1 MFIKDKTKV
10 ACRMS
15 GNERRVVYFRNLL
28 FETNNERSSLRR
40 VKSKKISGQY
50 LENGAR

>member
-15 GNERRVVYFRNLL
+15 GIGSYTE
-28 FETNNERSSLRR
+28 
-40 VKSKKISGQY
+40 GQTSY
-50 LENGAR
+50 CSV

>member
-15 GNERRVVYFRNLL
+15 GIDIRVVNFRKLL
-28 FETNNERSSLRR
+28 FETNNEKFTLRR
-40 VKSKKISGQY
+40 
-50 LENGAR
+50 ED